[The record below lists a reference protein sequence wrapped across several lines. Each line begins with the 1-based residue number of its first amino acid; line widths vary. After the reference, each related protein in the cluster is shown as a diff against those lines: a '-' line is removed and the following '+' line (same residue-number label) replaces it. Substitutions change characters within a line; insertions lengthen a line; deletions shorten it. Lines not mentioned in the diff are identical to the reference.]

1 MSEGLPS
8 DKSISLRDQL
18 KLIADQM
25 IDNSEDREGHV
36 LSCCVALAIEAVED
50 WMYKGMFTP
59 SVAPFKSGTV
69 FRIPEPEI
77 VRKNICYDDLYEC
90 LHTNVEV
97 AKKKKI
103 MTIGEQIVEL
113 RESDEAIRMPVLEK
127 LAEKKRKGKKVVVP
141 NELESV
147 GIINWNDALRRY
159 FRMGDDFLFVREL
172 MASFAVCREDAIK
185 YLNIMQKQYPF
196 EWGKIKIPF

>member
-90 LHTNVEV
+90 LQKNVL
-97 AKKKKI
+97 
-103 MTIGEQIVEL
+103 G
-113 RESDEAIRMPVLEK
+113 K
-127 LAEKKRKGKKVVVP
+127 LVEKKRKGKKVVVP